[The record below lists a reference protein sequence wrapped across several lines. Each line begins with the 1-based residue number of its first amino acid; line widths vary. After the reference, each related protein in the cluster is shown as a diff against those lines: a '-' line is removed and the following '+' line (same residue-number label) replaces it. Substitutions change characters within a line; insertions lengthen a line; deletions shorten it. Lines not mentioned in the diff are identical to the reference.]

1 MAEVER
7 EDGGSRFGG
16 RGRWIGLGALV
27 IVAAVLL
34 AMWHYSGRES
44 TDDAQIDGH
53 ITQVSARVAGTVVAV
68 RVEENQTVEAGTV
81 LVEIDP
87 RDYQVAVDRAEAELA
102 DARASATAATTG
114 VPISEVTT
122 QSGVRT
128 ATGSVEEAQAGIG
141 VAEQQVEAARAQL
154 TSAQARL
161 REREATAAKAAR
173 DVERAQKLVDVQAI
187 SREEFDSRTS
197 AETQGGAAVRGA
209 EAAVETARLN
219 LEWTRVRS
227 PISGRVSRAE
237 VTPGNLVQAGP
248 PTATLLTTVVS
259 LDPIYAY
266 FDADEQ
272 AYLRYSGLARDGS
285 RPSSREGR
293 TPIYMGLANEDGT
306 FPHKGYVDFL
316 DNQLDPTTGT
326 IRARAVFSNKDHLF
340 TPGLFARIKLEGSG
354 KYRAALVPDRAI
366 GTDQDKKFVLVLK
379 PDSTVDYRTVQPGP
393 LVDGL
398 RVVRSGLQGGER
410 IVVNGLQRVRPG
422 MKVSPVPGDMA
433 PDSTDVKTER

>member
-1 MAEVER
+1 MQMRQGRTLFTVAITLAALGLALAAWRRAETPPSASSAPPPPPVT
-7 EDGGSRFGG
+7 
-16 RGRWIGLGALV
+16 
-27 IVAAVLL
+27 VAVVPARDVTD
-34 AMWHYSGRES
+34 WDEFSGRLEAVNAVEIRPRVS
-44 TDDAQIDGH
+44 GY
-53 ITQVSARVAGTVVAV
+53 ITRVAFAEGKEV
-68 RVEENQTVEAGTV
+68 RKGEV
-81 LVEIDP
+81 LFEIDP
-87 RDYQVAVDRAEAELA
+87 RPYQADLARAEAELA
-102 DARASATAATTG
+102 
-114 VPISEVTT
+114 
-122 QSGVRT
+122 
-128 ATGSVEEAQAGIG
+128 
-141 VAEQQVEAARAQL
+141 
-154 TSAQARL
+154 QARSG
-161 REREATAAKAAR
+161 AALAAR